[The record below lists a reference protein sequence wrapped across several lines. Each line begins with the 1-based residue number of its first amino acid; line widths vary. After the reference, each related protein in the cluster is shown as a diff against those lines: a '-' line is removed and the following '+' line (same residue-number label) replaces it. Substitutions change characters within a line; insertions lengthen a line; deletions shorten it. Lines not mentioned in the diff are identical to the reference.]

1 MARRSRRPYY
11 VNTNFVVDLKD
22 GVREAIVFAQQH
34 RGLLYTSKLTIKE
47 FARKRLAWLAK
58 RVCAQ
63 YDIAIVKPRKAR
75 VRIRREAALAFAKAG
90 GSSPNTFIDYLHV
103 YTALYTGARYFV
115 TADDATCNRALR
127 AGLCCVNHRTGVLQ
141 CP

>member
-1 MARRSRRPYY
+1 MARRSRRSYY

-34 RGLLYTSKLTIKE
+34 RGLLYTSKLTIRE
-47 FARKRLAWLAK
+47 FAQKRLAWLAK
-58 RVCAQ
+58 RICTQ
-63 YDIAIVKPRKAR
+63 YDIAIVKPRKVWSKVRKSAYQAVAR
-75 VRIRREAALAFAKAG
+75 VRA
-90 GSSPNTFIDYLHV
+90 SSPNTIADYLHV

-115 TADDATCNRALR
+115 TADDAACNRALR
-127 AGLCCVNHRTGVLQ
+127 AGLCCVNHRTGVVL